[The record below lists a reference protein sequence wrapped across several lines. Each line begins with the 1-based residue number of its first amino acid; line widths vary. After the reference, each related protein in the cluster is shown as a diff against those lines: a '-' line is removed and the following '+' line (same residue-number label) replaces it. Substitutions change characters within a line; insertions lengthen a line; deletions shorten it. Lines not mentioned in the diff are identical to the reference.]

1 MQRAKPW
8 WLISITLL
16 SVIIFLALIYSP
28 SRESHKQHSAEET
41 KQGQSNDL
49 KEEGNQ
55 SSETSGDSVATN
67 DAEGNVSNKENNV
80 DKIKVQSNDP
90 SDAKQ
95 SSPDEPDAANAAP
108 FKGDVFSLFGMSIGD
123 DKSLFLSSHGSPLNE
138 YFTDG
143 HSEPLLVM
151 EFSEFIAGFDSDG
164 RAEFINVITEN
175 SDVGLG
181 NVTIGSDVNDVA
193 QTLGAADSFST
204 YVMTYSK
211 NGAILKFDI
220 DPELQTVSSIKLFK
234 QVE

>member
-1 MQRAKPW
+1 M
-8 WLISITLL
+8 
-16 SVIIFLALIYSP
+16 
-28 SRESHKQHSAEET
+28 
-41 KQGQSNDL
+41 

-55 SSETSGDSVATN
+55 SSEKSGDSGATN
-67 DAEGNVSNKENNV
+67 DAEGNVSNKENND
-80 DKIKVQSNDP
+80 DKIKVQSNDT

-164 RAEFINVITEN
+164 RAEFINVIAEN
-175 SDVGLG
+175 SNVGLG
-181 NVTIGSDVNDVA
+181 NVAIGSNVNDVA

-220 DPELQTVSSIKLFK
+220 DPELQIVSSIKLFK